1 MRIKAIAVAGLV
13 ASTLVTTSAAQAQ
26 VTTQATQSHSYPLQ
40 PAPSPQPD
48 PTSEAQDLRQQIAEL
63 NSEWDSLTADQ
74 RNQRIAQLQQQVTM
88 VDENSRN
95 LPQDQKAQVDL
106 VLLPSL
112 IDLGDLL
119 RKAQSPNQ
127 PCFFPLCLP
136 GL

>member
-13 ASTLVTTSAAQAQ
+13 ASTLVTASAAQAQ